1 MLLKGVNKRVIVIKN
16 PGSEIFEEA
25 YFIVK
30 SGSVK
35 GVIKQ
40 SRENEMVMEANR
52 IISDYHNQQRSIIE
66 KNGIASSIGGDMT
79 ELDNFLNAKKDNAGN
94 INKKENKSN
103 GLKNTKT
110 NQTNQ
115 INQINQPIAD
125 LTDEEIF
132 EDEKIF
138 ENMQS
143 NANKYENFYQNPDFI
158 IYGGIEEE
166 KTYKSAFDIISAKKP
181 RGRNIPVPPRSFF
194 IGVGFMSAVV
204 ITIRLIEY
212 ILLK

>member
-40 SRENEMVMEANR
+40 SKENEMVIEANR
-52 IISDYHNQQRSIIE
+52 IISDYHNQQRSVIE
-66 KNGIASSIGGDMT
+66 KNGTASSIGGNMP
-79 ELDNFLNAKKDNAGN
+79 ELDNFLNAKKDNGGN

-103 GLKNTKT
+103 GIKNTET

-115 INQINQPIAD
+115 INQINQSMAD

-138 ENMQS
+138 ENMQN
-143 NANKYENFYQNPDFI
+143 NANKYDDFYQNPDFI
-158 IYGGIEEE
+158 IYGDPEK
-166 KTYKSAFDIISAKKP
+166 KTYKSPFDIISAKKTH
-181 RGRNIPVPPRSFF
+181 GKNIPVPPKSFF
-194 IGVGFMSAVV
+194 IGVGFMSAV
-204 ITIRLIEY
+204 IIAIRLIEY
-212 ILLK
+212 VLLK